1 VAFCHPPKGC
11 HVTGRIVAIEGGD
24 GAGKRTIAE
33 ALRDR
38 LVAEGLRAK
47 VISFP
52 MYQETL
58 GGRAI
63 GEFLAHRVPAPADP
77 RAVAIFYA
85 ADRFES
91 KAFIQELL
99 EENDFLIVDRYV
111 ASNVAYQAAKVAPE
125 ERQAI
130 ADWILDLEFGC
141 FGLPRPL
148 ISVFLNMPVEVARG
162 LVGKKDARSYT
173 DRVLDRHEED
183 LDLQRRVAETYGRL
197 AADEVVSPWLV
208 VSPLRD
214 GALRLP
220 RDLADEILSRLQ
232 MACEAQPGHIQGR
245 ADGLCKLA

>member
-1 VAFCHPPKGC
+1 M
-11 HVTGRIVAIEGGD
+11 TGRILAIEGGD
-24 GAGKRTIAE
+24 GAGKRTISE

-38 LVAEGLRAK
+38 LVADGLRAK

-52 MYQETL
+52 RYQDTL

-63 GEFLAHRVPAPADP
+63 GEFLAHRAPAPADP
-77 RAVAIFYA
+77 RAVAVFYA

-91 KAFIQELL
+91 KALIQELL
-99 EENDFLIVDRYV
+99 QENDFLIVDRYV
-111 ASNVAYQAAKVAPE
+111 GSNVAYQAAKVAPE

-130 ADWILDLEFGC
+130 VDWIVDLEFGC
-141 FGLPRPL
+141 FALPRPVL
-148 ISVFLNMPVEVARG
+148 SVFLDTPVEVARR

-183 LDLQRRVAETYGRL
+183 LELQRKVVETYGRL
-197 AADEVVSPWLV
+197 AADEIVSPWLV
-208 VSPLRD
+208 VSPLRN

-220 RDLADEILSRLQ
+220 RDLADEILSRLR
-232 MACEAQPGHIQGR
+232 MACEAQPGPIQGR